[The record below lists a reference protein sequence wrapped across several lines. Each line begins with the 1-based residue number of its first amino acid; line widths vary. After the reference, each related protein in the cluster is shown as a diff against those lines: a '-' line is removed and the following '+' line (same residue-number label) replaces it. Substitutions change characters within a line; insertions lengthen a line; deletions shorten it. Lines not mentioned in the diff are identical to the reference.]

1 MWKHPTRL
9 LVLLPALAVVTSLA
23 GCSGSDVVGP
33 EGLQG
38 TYDLVSVNGQDL
50 PAVLEEDEWETGT
63 VAFVVSQGSLTITP
77 TSDEGGNYAVSLTIQ
92 LTLDGDVLEEFS
104 ENSGGTYTVAGNA
117 ITFADEAGDITGVV
131 TGDRITVTFPESEF
145 GEITLVFEK

>member
-1 MWKHPTRL
+1 MWKHPARL
-9 LVLLPALAVVTSLA
+9 LVLLAALAVVTALA
-23 GCSGSDVVGP
+23 GCSDSDVVGP

-38 TYDLVSVNGQDL
+38 TYDLVSVNGQAL

-63 VAFVVSQGSLTITP
+63 VAFVVSEGSLTITP

-92 LTLDGDVLEEFS
+92 FTLDGDVLEQFS
-104 ENSGGTYTVAGNA
+104 ENAGGSYTVSGNA
-117 ITFADEAGDITGVV
+117 ITFSDEEGDITGTVS
-131 TGDRITVTFPESEF
+131 GNRITVTFPESEF